1 MTQGTV
7 GNSLASGRTSLLPLL
22 NPPRPQEAGPRAHL
36 LRLAEDNKVS
46 PLDVLRLQGP
56 SRLGFSTVN
65 KEAASTFSM
74 ARLLAG
80 RCRFCPHCLSKGD
93 DWHCGW
99 ETPCADACPRC
110 GCWLV
115 DECSACDRPV
125 LWSRQY
131 LMRCECGAAL
141 YQGLGRQAPTAVI
154 ALAKSMVRLDSGAIV
169 QAPIAGLGVRQA
181 AEVVW
186 FLGRLASGGANARR
200 LRTDGLPPLWESWP
214 VTSAA
219 AEILADWPRAFCR
232 VLDQCRNRCPEEDRG
247 SLLRVFPEVYST
259 LYRHPR
265 PQHFAA
271 VLEAFEAYVIER
283 WPGQLAKRHGRL
295 EDRALGEPA
304 WIRIRQAARLTGY
317 PESALRK
324 LVSQGDLE
332 SQTWTTVRGRSFLL
346 LRRTGVET
354 LLAAQGP
361 AIDLCEAAVRLGLSE
376 GRLAQVLPKVCLG
389 ALAPIR
395 QGGRWTIPAKWVEEW
410 EQFICDLPHETRTS
424 GCLVVEDALRF
435 FLSDS
440 DAFAQLLNAIRD
452 GVVMPVGRV
461 EAARGLSGILI
472 RRTTFREW
480 TDSRRPQLDS
490 LSIRAAAKRI
500 GVKEEV
506 AYYLARRGVLESTST
521 RVGRRVE
528 RRISE
533 RAIARFIET
542 YVLAKTI
549 AVRTGSSAR
558 AVRRFLSECDVT
570 AVCGPGVDTCRQ
582 LVYRRDSVAEALSA
596 NGLDAA
602 EGCGLESM
610 RDQTGTP

>member
-1 MTQGTV
+1 MSETARVSLPSSRPPLRPLANPKRAPEV
-7 GNSLASGRTSLLPLL
+7 GPCS
-22 NPPRPQEAGPRAHL
+22 HV
-36 LRLAEDNKVS
+36 LRLAEANRVS
-46 PLDVLRLQGP
+46 TGEVLRLLGP
-56 SRLGFSTVN
+56 DGVGFSHLVGDPPTLS
-65 KEAASTFSM
+65 AALR
-74 ARLLAG
+74 RLSA
-80 RCRFCPHCLSKGD
+80 RCRYCPRCLSRGES
-93 DWHCGW
+93 WHRGW
-99 ETPCADACPRC
+99 ETPCVDACPRC
-110 GCWLV
+110 GCWLA
-115 DECSACDRPV
+115 DECAACHRPV
-125 LWSRQY
+125 TWSRSR
-131 LMRCECGAAL
+131 LMECACGASL
-141 YQGLGRQAPTAVI
+141 TQGLGREAPEALV
-154 ALAKSMVRLDSGAIV
+154 ALARSMSSLEDAPKGQS
-169 QAPIAGLGVRQA
+169 PIAGLDPQRA
-181 AEVVW
+181 AAVVW
-186 FLGRLASGGANARR
+186 FLGRLAAGGASVRR
-200 LRTDGLPPLWESWP
+200 AGPVELPPMWESWP

-232 VLDQCRNRCPEEDRG
+232 VLDQCRDRCPEEDRG

-259 LYRHPR
+259 LYKHPR
-265 PQHFAA
+265 PQHFVA

-304 WIRIRQAARLTGY
+304 WIRVRQAVRLTGY

-354 LLAAQGP
+354 LLAAHGP

-376 GRLAQVLPKVCLG
+376 SRLAQVLPKVCLG

-410 EQFICDLPHETRTS
+410 EQLISDLPHETRTS
-424 GCLVVEDALRF
+424 GCLMVEDALRF

-440 DAFAQLLNAIRD
+440 DAVVQLLNAIRD
-452 GVVMPVGRV
+452 GEVVPVGRV
-461 EAARGLSGILI
+461 QTVRGLSGILI
-472 RRTTFREW
+472 RRAKFREW
-480 TDSRRPQLDS
+480 ADSRRPQLDS
-490 LSIRAAAKRI
+490 LSIRAAAKLI

-533 RAIARFIET
+533 RAIARFIES

-558 AVRRFLSECDVT
+558 AVQRFLSECGVT

-582 LVYRRDSVAEALSA
+582 LVYRRHAVFEALSA
-596 NGLDAA
+596 HGLDAVQVCEHPIDA
-602 EGCGLESM
+602 
-610 RDQTGTP
+610 